1 VGFLLPTV
9 LLIEGLMDRLT
20 LYNLA
25 LSLLD
30 LHIDDLETPSKELT
44 LLNLNY
50 AKVVSFCMKAWEF
63 PFLIK
68 RQVLTDY
75 EQDAEGNPV
84 TWNGFSYG
92 YAIPSDFG
100 RAIQLNSSKKNPY
113 AYRFGL
119 LWSKMEAP
127 ELEYIPRTLS
137 VDENGTYPYPD
148 DFLALVAYQLALHIA
163 PMLDPDG
170 QAQSI
175 AAQMYQ
181 LTLSSIIESETRSND
196 RAENFNADAYWD
208 GDIYVTQEAIRDAIV
223 KGEL

>member
-1 VGFLLPTV
+1 
-9 LLIEGLMDRLT
+9 
-20 LYNLA
+20 
-25 LSLLD
+25 
-30 LHIDDLETPSKELT
+30 
-44 LLNLNY
+44 
-50 AKVVSFCMKAWEF
+50 VVE
-63 PFLIK
+63 
-68 RQVLTDY
+68 
-75 EQDAEGNPV
+75 N
-84 TWNGFSYG
+84 
-92 YAIPSDFG
+92 
-100 RAIQLNSSKKNPY
+100 
-113 AYRFGL
+113 
-119 LWSKMEAP
+119 EAP

-137 VDENGTYPYPD
+137 VDENGAYPYSD